1 MRKRTLVASLG
12 AAGALTL
19 TGIGVAIAEPTAT
32 PTPTPS
38 TTAPDEDTSATDE
51 DAGTDIDD
59 RRQAIEQALEGLVEA
74 GTITQDQAGA
84 VAEELDDS
92 PAVGHWWWG
101 HHDHDLDAWDGLA
114 ADFEAG
120 WAAAAGALNMTV
132 DELEAALED
141 GKSLADVAAEK
152 SVDVQ
157 AVTDALVAAANTRID
172 ERVADGSLTEE
183 QAAEVRAEISEW
195 VTAAVDNDWWS
206 RWADHHD

>member
-32 PTPTPS
+32 PTPSPS
-38 TTAPDEDTSATDE
+38 TAAPDEDTSTTDE

-59 RRQAIEQALEGLVEA
+59 RRQAIEQALEGLVED
-74 GTITQDQAGA
+74 GTISQEQAGA

-92 PAVGHWWWG
+92 PAIGHWWWG
-101 HHDHDLDAWDGLA
+101 HHDHGAWDGLA

-120 WAAAAGALNMTV
+120 WTAAAQALGMTV
-132 DELEAALED
+132 DELETALEE

-152 SVDVQ
+152 GVDAQ
-157 AVTDALVAAANTRID
+157 RVTDALVNAANTRID
-172 ERVADGSLTEE
+172 ERLADGSLTQQ
-183 QAAEVRAEISEW
+183 QADELKAEISDW
-195 VTAAVDNDWWS
+195 VGAAVDNDWWS